1 MLLCVRWSCRYQLSY
16 RDIEEMVRKRGMP
29 VDQTTVFRW
38 VQKYAP
44 EINKG
49 ILSACKDEWHVLSC

>member
-1 MLLCVRWSCRYQLSY
+1 
-16 RDIEEMVRKRGMP
+16 MVRKRGMP